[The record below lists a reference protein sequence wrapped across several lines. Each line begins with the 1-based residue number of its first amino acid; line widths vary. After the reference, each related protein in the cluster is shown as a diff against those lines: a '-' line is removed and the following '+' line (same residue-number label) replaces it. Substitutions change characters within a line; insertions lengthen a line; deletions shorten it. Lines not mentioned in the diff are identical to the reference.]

1 MSNKDNDDDWYC
13 NAQIREHRVPDEW
26 DQDVAYCANKA
37 GFRTDH
43 VSEGR
48 CYLHGGAS
56 RSANMGNNNGET
68 HGLYS
73 DRQNYYTHRGE
84 SEQAWID
91 AVVESLLDDA
101 PFDGTNMA
109 KLQMVR
115 NIAIDMHKQQ
125 RANNYIDNVGVVNKD
140 KTVGYTDDGRPIKE
154 DVENALNVAYDRLNR
169 TMTRQM
175 KELGILDDPESQK
188 ADSQNNIAN
197 ELSQLRDARKSD
209 DNDESE

>member
-1 MSNKDNDDDWYC
+1 MANKDPDDDWYC
-13 NAQIREHRVPDEW
+13 NAHIREHRVPDEW
-26 DQDVAYCANKA
+26 DQDEAFCANKA

-43 VSEGR
+43 VGDGR

-56 RSANMGNNNGET
+56 KTHNKGNAYAET

-73 DRQNYYTHRGE
+73 DRQNYYKHRSDE
-84 SEQAWID
+84 EQAWID

-101 PFDGTNMA
+101 PFDADNMA

-125 RANNYIDNVGVVNKD
+125 RANNYIDEVGVVNKD

-154 DVENALNVAYDRLNR
+154 DVENVLNVAYDRLNR

-175 KELGILDDPESQK
+175 KELNILDSP
-188 ADSQNNIAN
+188 DSEQAQANQNIAN
-197 ELSQLRDARKSD
+197 ELSAIRKQRD
-209 DNDESE
+209 E